1 MCPGVCQFVS
11 REPAWAARDGV
22 AFRGDGMLGMSGSVL
37 RGGCVFQDLLELA
50 QYFVD
55 PLLGYVDG
63 DRGEG

>member
-1 MCPGVCQFVS
+1 
-11 REPAWAARDGV
+11 V